1 MIKGTAVAV
10 VVGIGLVA
18 VASAQAP
25 APAPAPATLKNPT
38 HEISVSAGDAV
49 YTGKV
54 ALKVAGGKVSGDML
68 ITSPT
73 EITGKIAGTS
83 KDGVMVLEFPYQM
96 TENMC
101 TGSVKMN
108 IKMPAEPGPAAG
120 TMEAKG
126 CGDDPNAVLPGTV
139 ELKPIEAKTTK

>member
-1 MIKGTAVAV
+1 MIRRTAAAALF
-10 VVGIGLVA
+10 VVGVVT
-18 VASAQAP
+18 VASAQTP
-25 APAPAPATLKNPT
+25 ATPATLKNAT
-38 HEISVSAGDAV
+38 HEISVSAGDTV

-54 ALKVAGGKVSGDML
+54 ALKIAGGKVTGDML

-73 EITGKIAGTS
+73 EITGKVAGTS
-83 KDGVMVLEFPYQM
+83 KDGGMVLEFPFHM

-108 IKMPAEPGPAAG
+108 IKMPAAPGPATG

-126 CGDDPNAVLPGTV
+126 CGDDPNAVQPGTV
-139 ELKPIEAKTTK
+139 ELKPIAAKTAK